1 MSKKNLPEYGSS
13 GKASRKSDV
22 FSYGIMFL
30 EVLTGKKPTDP
41 MFGGQLS
48 LKTRVNQ
55 AFPRKLI
62 DVVDECLLQDP
73 SISCTDNFLESMFE
87 LGLLCPS
94 DIPDERVRMS
104 DVVVTLNKIKKD
116 YSRSTA
122 VPGPTSFG
130 AVDSISMCM

>member
-1 MSKKNLPEYGSS
+1 ML
-13 GKASRKSDV
+13 
-22 FSYGIMFL
+22 L

-62 DVVDECLLQDP
+62 DVVDERLLQDP
-73 SISCTDNFLESMFE
+73 SISCMDNFLESMFE
-87 LGLLCPS
+87 LGLLCS
-94 DIPDERVRMS
+94 RDIPDERVRMR

-116 YSRSTA
+116 YYHSTA
-122 VPGPTSFG
+122 LAGPTSFG
-130 AVDSISMCM
+130 VDEHFNVQVSST